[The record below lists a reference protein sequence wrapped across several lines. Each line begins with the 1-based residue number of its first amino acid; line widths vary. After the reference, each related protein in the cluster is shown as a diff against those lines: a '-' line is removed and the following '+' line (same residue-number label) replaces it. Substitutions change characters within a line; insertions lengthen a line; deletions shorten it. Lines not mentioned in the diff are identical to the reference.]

1 MQDNKQGL
9 QANPEYTIHY
19 LSQEIMRLTQ
29 ENAMLKAYIQENKEN
44 QQYRKVYFST
54 NRQRRYR
61 TCSISRFH
69 RKFYNF

>member
-29 ENAMLKAYIQENKEN
+29 ENAMLKAYIQEIG
-44 QQYRKVYFST
+44 RAS
-54 NRQRRYR
+54 RRER
-61 TCSISRFH
+61 V
-69 RKFYNF
+69 

>member
-29 ENAMLKAYIQENKEN
+29 LKAYIQENKEN
-44 QQYRKVYFST
+44 QQ
-54 NRQRRYR
+54 
-61 TCSISRFH
+61 CAEEE
-69 RKFYNF
+69 

>member
-44 QQYRKVYFST
+44 QQYAEEE
-54 NRQRRYR
+54 
-61 TCSISRFH
+61 
-69 RKFYNF
+69 

>member
-29 ENAMLKAYIQENKEN
+29 ENAMLKAIYKKIKKINN
-44 QQYRKVYFST
+44 VLRKS
-54 NRQRRYR
+54 NP
-61 TCSISRFH
+61 
-69 RKFYNF
+69 

>member
-29 ENAMLKAYIQENKEN
+29 
-44 QQYRKVYFST
+44 RKRDVKSVYT
-54 NRQRRYR
+54 
-61 TCSISRFH
+61 
-69 RKFYNF
+69 RK

>member
-1 MQDNKQGL
+1 MKDNKQGL

-44 QQYRKVYFST
+44 QQWDWDRNVIFTKF
-54 NRQRRYR
+54 
-61 TCSISRFH
+61 ISLTHFLL
-69 RKFYNF
+69 FLY

>member
-29 ENAMLKAYIQENKEN
+29 EKRIYKKIKKINNVL
-44 QQYRKVYFST
+44 RKS
-54 NRQRRYR
+54 NL
-61 TCSISRFH
+61 
-69 RKFYNF
+69 

>member
-44 QQYRKVYFST
+44 QQCAGGRVIFST
-54 NRQRRYR
+54 IFIQ
-61 TCSISRFH
+61 
-69 RKFYNF
+69 KFKEVI

>member
-44 QQYRKVYFST
+44 QQSGWDI
-54 NRQRRYR
+54 NP
-61 TCSISRFH
+61 
-69 RKFYNF
+69 

>member
-9 QANPEYTIHY
+9 RANPEYTIHY

-44 QQYRKVYFST
+44 QQ
-54 NRQRRYR
+54 
-61 TCSISRFH
+61 CAEEE
-69 RKFYNF
+69 